1 MKELKKLLAALNA
14 ATELA
19 NAADDAYEREPENE
33 EFAEAF
39 DRLYKAEYEARRQL
53 AGAITKFI
61 TEIDYSTAFRM
72 TFNPK
77 TADLINRLA

>member
-19 NAADDAYEREPENE
+19 NAADEAYEREPENE

-39 DRLYKAEYEARRQL
+39 DRSYKAEFEYRRNL
-53 AGAITKFI
+53 ADAITKLI
-61 TEIDYSTAFRM
+61 SEIDYKTAFKM

-77 TADLINRLA
+77 LADLINRLA